1 MNGGR
6 EKSSRN
12 RFLTKA
18 MKEAKKRQN
27 VLNGSSERINKE
39 AYANDIGK
47 RVKSKCL
54 TKPVKTSKRKNRM
67 SNGSLEGA

>member
-1 MNGGR
+1 MEVKKRTLNGSR

-27 VLNGSSERINKE
+27 VLNGSSEKINEK
-39 AYANDIGK
+39 AYTNNICEK
-47 RVKSKCL
+47 VKK
-54 TKPVKTSKRKNRM
+54 
-67 SNGSLEGA
+67 